1 LKFLFSILFSQC
13 LAVPDLS
20 NVVSLSK
27 TFNSL
32 VITSTSGIGVYD
44 LNSRT
49 VSTFFSTVNPK
60 YGVLSPDGTRIFY
73 FKNNKDLCYYNIPSH
88 EEFYLTALDF
98 TPEKLGVGQRSLMI
112 KGSGKQILLDYS
124 GFPIPDS
131 LKERYYN
138 FASEE
143 VKKPINLP
151 PILNPNGNLV
161 PFSTVLFDSLS
172 NLIFV
177 GTRGYGVFVYSRPRG
192 IYVDTVILG
201 LPKVK
206 EIIACGFKK
215 DTLYLLTQNSLTKLT
230 INLKSQIYYP
240 TNLEP
245 TENFLAMDA
254 NDSTLFLISSKG
266 RIYTLWKERIV
277 FENKLNINP
286 SKVFEFK
293 DGKILFQEG
302 NSIKLMTID
311 GESLTILKLPSNY
324 EKVKASITKSGIPI
338 LLDGRIFLYRK
349 DSLFALFEKPNPDKR
364 IIDFVAKDDTLWA
377 ITFDKILKITA
388 KETIAYPL
396 PFQEPEQIIF
406 SKEGHLYIVK
416 GQSFATFTGKDFN
429 LESLP
434 LLDGK
439 ILSILPLENQRFF
452 ITTKFVYLCQ

>member
-1 LKFLFSILFSQC
+1 
-13 LAVPDLS
+13 
-20 NVVSLSK
+20 
-27 TFNSL
+27 
-32 VITSTSGIGVYD
+32 
-44 LNSRT
+44 
-49 VSTFFSTVNPK
+49 
-60 YGVLSPDGTRIFY
+60 
-73 FKNNKDLCYYNIPSH
+73 
-88 EEFYLTALDF
+88 
-98 TPEKLGVGQRSLMI
+98 MI
-112 KGSGKQILLDYS
+112 KGSEKQILLDYS

-177 GTRGYGVFVYSRPRG
+177 GTRGYGVFLYSRPRG
-192 IYVDTVILG
+192 IYIDSVILG

-215 DTLYLLTQNSLTKLT
+215 DTLYLLTHNSLTKLT

-245 TENFLAMDA
+245 AENFLAMDA

-266 RIYTLWKERIV
+266 RIYTLWKERMV
-277 FENKLNINP
+277 FENKLDINP

-293 DGKILFQEG
+293 EGKILFQEG
-302 NSIKLMTID
+302 NSIKLMTIE
-311 GESLTILKLPSNY
+311 GESLMALNLPSNY
-324 EKVKASITKSGIPI
+324 EKVKASITKIGIPI
-338 LLDGRIFLYRK
+338 LLDGRLFLYQK
-349 DSLFALFEKPNPDKR
+349 DSLFALSEKSDLDER

-377 ITFDKILKITA
+377 LTFDKLLKITA
-388 KETIAYPL
+388 KKTIAYPL

-406 SKEGHLYIVK
+406 SKEGNLYIIK
-416 GQSFATFTGKDFN
+416 GQYLATFTGEDFN
-429 LESLP
+429 LQSLP
-434 LLDGK
+434 LLEGK
-439 ILSILPLENQRFF
+439 ILSILLSENQRFF
-452 ITTKFVYLCQ
+452 ITTNFVYLCQ